1 MSDDECPEL
10 ISAKVPVTILTGF
23 LGSGKTTLLH
33 YVLSAEHNLRI
44 AVIVNEFEF
53 GKTIEKGLTLKSS
66 QKPDDEWLELNNGCM
81 CCTAQTQTVQAL
93 ETLMMKKGTFDLVLV
108 ETSGL
113 ADPAPVAA
121 MFWQDEAVCG
131 TLYLSGI
138 LTLVDAKNICK
149 YLQDPEVS
157 GEATRQILMADRIVL
172 NKCDIATEEEQ
183 REALAAVREI
193 NPVVQVMHS
202 SYSRLDNLRE
212 ILFLNTT
219 RQALELEHLH
229 RDGPSTIS
237 AVSLEFFEHPNYLA
251 LRDLRDFDM
260 LCRDLLY
267 KEHHPPFEVVRCKA
281 AIWVKNDSSSDNNDK
296 KKKGEFSL
304 MQLQTIGELFD
315 VTPMEGQSVPL
326 GCSRALILGK
336 RLDSNVL
343 RNIFLQ
349 YLRNDAD

>member
-1 MSDDECPEL
+1 MNDDECPEL
-10 ISAKVPVTILTGF
+10 ITAKVPVTILTGF

-81 CCTAQTQTVQAL
+81 CCTAQTQTVKAL
-93 ETLMMKKGTFDLVLV
+93 ESLMLRKGTFDLVLV

-121 MFWQDEAVCG
+121 MFWQDEALCG
-131 TLYLSGI
+131 SLYLAGI

-149 YLQDPEVS
+149 YLNDPEVS
-157 GEATRQILMADRIVL
+157 SEAARQILMADRVVL
-172 NKCDIATEEEQ
+172 NKCDIATEDEQ
-183 REALAAVREI
+183 GQALAEVRRI
-193 NPVVQVMHS
+193 NPVVQVMHA
-202 SYSRLDNLRE
+202 SYSRLENLRE

-219 RQALELEHLH
+219 QRIMELEHLH
-229 RDGPSTIS
+229 RGAPSSIT
-237 AVSLEFFEHPNYLA
+237 AVPLEFYEQPNFLVV
-251 LRDLRDFDM
+251 RDMSEVDLI
-260 LCRDLLY
+260 CRDLLY
-267 KEHHPPFEVVRCKA
+267 KEHDPPFEVVRCKA
-281 AIWVKNDSSSDNNDK
+281 ALWMK
-296 KKKGEFSL
+296 KEDQYSL
-304 MQLQTIGELFD
+304 LQLQTIGELFD

-336 RLDSNVL
+336 RLDKDVL
-343 RNIFLQ
+343 RGIFLR
-349 YLRNDAD
+349 YMRSGVD

>member
-10 ISAKVPVTILTGF
+10 VSAKVPVTILTGF

-53 GKTIEKGLTLKSS
+53 GKAIEKGLTLKSS

-81 CCTAQTQTVQAL
+81 CCTAQTQTVKAL
-93 ETLMMKKGTFDLVLV
+93 ETLMTQKGTFDLVLV

-113 ADPAPVAA
+113 ADPGPVAA
-121 MFWQDEAVCG
+121 MFWQDEALCG

-157 GEATRQILMADRIVL
+157 AEASRQVLMADRIVL
-172 NKCDIATEEEQ
+172 NKCDIATEDEQ
-183 REALAAVREI
+183 REALMAVKEI
-193 NPVVQVMHS
+193 NPVVQVMRS

-219 RQALELEHLH
+219 RRTLELEHIH
-229 RDGPSTIS
+229 REGPSSIT
-237 AVSLEFFEHPNYLA
+237 AVSLEFFEQPNFLA
-251 LRDLRDFDM
+251 LRDISDFDL

-267 KEHHPPFEVVRCKA
+267 KEHIPPFEVVRCKA
-281 AIWVKNDSSSDNNDK
+281 ALWVKDK
-296 KKKGEFSL
+296 EKKDEFCL
-304 MQLQTIGELFD
+304 MQLQIIGELFD

-326 GCSRALILGK
+326 GCSRVLILGK

-343 RNIFLQ
+343 RNLFLQ
-349 YLRNDAD
+349 YLRSDSA